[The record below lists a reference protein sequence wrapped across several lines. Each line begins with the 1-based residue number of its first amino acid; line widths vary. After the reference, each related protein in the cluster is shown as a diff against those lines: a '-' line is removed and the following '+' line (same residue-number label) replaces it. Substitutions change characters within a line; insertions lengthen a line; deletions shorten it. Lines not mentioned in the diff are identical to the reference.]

1 MGDGGPAAASLLPDA
16 DGRAD
21 GDGRAED
28 AQPWETGGQPRRHS
42 CLMLMVELME
52 MVELKDVQPWETG
65 ASRGVT
71 PA

>member
-1 MGDGGPAAASLLPDA
+1 MNRQRKLLTEEVERVEDS
-16 DGRAD
+16 
-21 GDGRAED
+21 RAED

-42 CLMLMVELME
+42 CLTLMVELME
-52 MVELKDVQPWETG
+52 MVELKDAQPWETG